1 MGLLRRLAGFLGF
14 PKDDGHEVKD
24 EVEDDLGPDSHR
36 VESHLHRK
44 GFSVPVQVPVERP
57 QLGPVLVPCIVG
69 DGGVQA
75 CGMVLWE
82 QMHNMSIIVG
92 LKWYAKRLKID
103 EEGDVA
109 DEFLDEILPEPTSS
123 SDMEDQHRPV
133 PRFEVKFVARPAK
146 VRKQALAVD
155 GKIQQGVEY
164 QGKLQWV

>member
-69 DGGVQA
+69 DGGVQELVEW
-75 CGMVLWE
+75 CYGNKCMTCQSL
-82 QMHNMSIIVG
+82 G

-109 DEFLDEILPEPTSS
+109 DEFLDEILPEPTSA
-123 SDMEDQHRPV
+123 SDMVDQHRPF

-146 VRKQALAVD
+146 VRKQALAAD

>member
-69 DGGVQA
+69 DGGVQ
-75 CGMVLWE
+75 VHPKVNLTDNTI
-82 QMHNMSIIVG
+82 HN
-92 LKWYAKRLKID
+92 LKELHAKDLGYMLNCVID
-103 EEGDVA
+103 
-109 DEFLDEILPEPTSS
+109 TSS
-123 SDMEDQHRPV
+123 INI
-133 PRFEVKFVARPAK
+133 A
-146 VRKQALAVD
+146 
-155 GKIQQGVEY
+155 
-164 QGKLQWV
+164 

>member
-69 DGGVQA
+69 DGGVQ
-75 CGMVLWE
+75 
-82 QMHNMSIIVG
+82 G

-109 DEFLDEILPEPTSS
+109 DEFLDEILPEPTSA
-123 SDMEDQHRPV
+123 SDMVDQHRPF

-146 VRKQALAVD
+146 VRKQALAAD

>member
-57 QLGPVLVPCIVG
+57 QLGPVLVPCFVG
-69 DGGVQA
+69 DGGVQ
-75 CGMVLWE
+75 
-82 QMHNMSIIVG
+82 G
-92 LKWYAKRLKID
+92 LKWYARRLKID

-123 SDMEDQHRPV
+123 SDMEDQHRPF
-133 PRFEVKFVARPAK
+133 PRFEVKSVARPAK
-146 VRKQALAVD
+146 VRKQALAPD